1 MSFGPEARPTLQ
13 DTFPTL
19 GTILSAREEGN
30 GNVAGRLRIGR
41 QQPQRDPSTALGVTT
56 KQDCARRL
64 PEDRGALAGKPPVA
78 PGDSEV
84 SGIGAPVSLI
94 ALQIEDF
101 GLNGQTTAK
110 GTRPVRA
117 ALRSDKPPVAPGVR
131 IMAWLRQTMAPAHP
145 QYTLCGST
153 AKVWHPADHGLASP
167 DHGTRAPAIHTLQL
181 RRQSV
186 APGGSWPG
194 FARPWHPAA
203 CVSAGSEISCARKS
217 TIKLG
222 GKPARNAEREVR
234 SEQQQR
240 NSRRD
245 PSLRSG

>member
-1 MSFGPEARPTLQ
+1 MNTQ
-13 DTFPTL
+13 DRRLIEDYLP
-19 GTILSAREEGN
+19 IQAISAETAVGAFKVRRREG
-30 GNVAGRLRIGR
+30 GGVGRMIGHLRLRH
-41 QQPQRDPSTALGVTT
+41 
-56 KQDCARRL
+56 
-64 PEDRGALAGKPPVA
+64 
-78 PGDSEV
+78 DS
-84 SGIGAPVSLI
+84 
-94 ALQIEDF
+94 
-101 GLNGQTTAK
+101 
-110 GTRPVRA
+110 
-117 ALRSDKPPVAPGVR
+117 VR
-131 IMAWLRQTMAPAHP
+131 IMAWLRQTMAPMHP

-167 DHGTRAPAIHTLQL
+167 DHGTHAPAIHTLQL